1 MNFNLLLLFVF
12 AYAAIGIAVLL
23 LTFSILR
30 AFGEKDIFKQFVNYS
45 SSILIG
51 TFMYPILYV
60 FLFLRFTSELFA
72 MSSIYGFY
80 FVVLPV
86 ILFVRSKNLKRA
98 ETPTIHRINTS
109 AIAIVTLFLE
119 PLILNK
125 FPVLYETAFIPLPW
139 TFWRYLPL
147 FIVFFTFYELK
158 REKVSFAKV
167 GLIITLI
174 IIIITTFTVPVE
186 VKLKP
191 EGSIDIRG
199 LFVQLKTAKKE
210 NATVKY
216 GRALPFIPLT
226 AYFNKED
233 NEKYIS
239 FVAAP
244 GNVAS
249 ITGTLYSDS
258 LNLVWLKDLE
268 IPLQG
273 KYVRDIQI
281 AQIDDKYFLA
291 MPLGNG
297 NKVYL
302 VSIEDGNIEKE
313 ITLKQLSED
322 VTYGTIVSVG
332 PSTFSILN
340 QPLIFKFD
348 ATGNL
353 IGKQEIESINFIG
366 LISGF
371 AGYKNDLYAID
382 EKNFYVFEDGKM
394 KSYFAHNLKS
404 TKSPV
409 VDKDGRVFVAARNI
423 VYELK
428 DKTFSEYFKLNN
440 AQTYI
445 NSIFFDE
452 NNNLYAVCTID
463 KDPSILSLIKVSPD
477 RKILYFQDISS
488 VNAYGVIMLSQSK
501 GLLDVYSTSGF
512 FVKGDKVFIASHKG
526 NPSGKIEKITIHTFK
541 EK

>member
-1 MNFNLLLLFVF
+1 MNFQLLLLFVF

-30 AFGEKDIFKQFVNYS
+30 AFGGKDIFKQFGTYS
-45 SSILIG
+45 SSILMG
-51 TFMYPILYV
+51 TFMYPIFYAL
-60 FLFLRFTSELFA
+60 LFLRFRSELFTA
-72 MSSIYGFY
+72 SSIYSFY
-80 FVVLPV
+80 FVVFPL

-98 ETPTIHRINTS
+98 EIPTVHRINTS

-147 FIVFFTFYELK
+147 FIVFFAFYELK

-167 GLIITLI
+167 GLIITL

-199 LFVQLKTAKKE
+199 LFVQLKTAKEE

-216 GRALPFIPLT
+216 GRTLPFIPLT

-273 KYVRDIQI
+273 KDVRDIQI
-281 AQIDDKYFLA
+281 VQIDEKNLLA
-291 MPLGNG
+291 MPLGIG

-313 ITLKQLSED
+313 IRLKQLSED
-322 VTYGTIVSVG
+322 VTYGTIISVG

-348 ATGNL
+348 TTGNL
-353 IGKQEIESINFIG
+353 IEKQEIESINFIG

-409 VDKDGRVFVAARNI
+409 VDKDGKVFIAAGNA

-428 DKTFSEYFKLNN
+428 DKTFSEYFKLDD

-452 NNNLYAVCTID
+452 NNSLYAVCTID
-463 KDPSILSLIKVSPD
+463 KNPSILSLIKVSPD
-477 RKILYFQDISS
+477 RKVLYFQDISS

-501 GLLDVYSTSGF
+501 GLLVYSTSGLF
-512 FVKGDKVFIASHKG
+512 AKNGKVFITSNKG
-526 NPSGKIEKITIHTFK
+526 SPSGKIEKIAVHIFK
-541 EK
+541 ER